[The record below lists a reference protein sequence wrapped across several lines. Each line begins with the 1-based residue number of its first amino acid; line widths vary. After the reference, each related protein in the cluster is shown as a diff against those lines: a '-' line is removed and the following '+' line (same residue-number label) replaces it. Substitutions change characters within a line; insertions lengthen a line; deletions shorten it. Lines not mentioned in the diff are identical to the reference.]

1 MYTPSHFTA
10 VLLFALFASVVFGI
24 TQRSE
29 PRAMVR
35 YGIYCF
41 SLFIARNHRGQLA
54 DVAHQSLDIRQP
66 RNSASPTTW
75 HRSDAA
81 PCTPA
86 AW

>member
-29 PRAMVR
+29 TRAMVR

-41 SLFIARNHRGQLA
+41 SLFVLGTI
-54 DVAHQSLDIRQP
+54 VASWLMWLIKH
-66 RNSASPTTW
+66 
-75 HRSDAA
+75 
-81 PCTPA
+81 
-86 AW
+86 